1 MKTIK
6 LEFNINEVNTIM
18 RSLGNMPFNQVNE
31 LINKISAQAK
41 PQIDEKKPDE
51 NAQP

>member
-1 MKTIK
+1 MKTIT
-6 LEFNINEVNTIM
+6 LDLTINETNAVLRALST
-18 RSLGNMPFNQVNE
+18 LPYNQVNE

-51 NAQP
+51 NAHP